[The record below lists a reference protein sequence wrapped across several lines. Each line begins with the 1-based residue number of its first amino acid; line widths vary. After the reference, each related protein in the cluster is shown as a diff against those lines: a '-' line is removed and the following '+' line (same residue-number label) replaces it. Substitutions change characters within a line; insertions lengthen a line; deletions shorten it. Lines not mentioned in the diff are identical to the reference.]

1 MGSFRYYTAD
11 FVFERIYDSN
21 WSDCW
26 MFAGITAFKSATL
39 ELYGGHI

>member
-21 WSDCW
+21 WSDW